1 MSRRRT
7 KVGFGCGCG
16 HTNLLSSNRPV
27 NGSPLADLV
36 KSSMV
41 GTGTNHV
48 GAANILGINPRG
60 GGGLGAVSKNIAMS
74 ILRRGR

>member
-1 MSRRRT
+1 MLSTEETAGFRLVVSLWRT
-7 KVGFGCGCG
+7 EMGFGCGCG

-27 NGSPLADLV
+27 NGS
-36 KSSMV
+36 
-41 GTGTNHV
+41 
-48 GAANILGINPRG
+48 PRG